1 MPMIK
6 TFEDLIKLLTKR
18 GARKRLAVVNGIDTH
33 TQRAVE
39 MALDEGF
46 VDIIFVGGKEIISR
60 NQAMAHY
67 HNHIEYVDADN
78 HIDAAHKAVELV
90 RDGKADMLMKGRINT
105 DDLLRAVLDK
115 EKGMLAPGSVLTQL
129 TLAQIPGYDHMIM
142 FTDAAVIP
150 FPTQEQR
157 MEQVKYLVKAWHI
170 MGVDKP
176 RVSLIHCSEK
186 TDARH
191 FPYTEGYK
199 TIIQAAREDVFG
211 PCIVDGPLDLITSL
225 SPEGLAAKG
234 LTSSL
239 GGHADALVFPNI
251 EVGNV
256 FHKTLTFF
264 VHARTASVLQGTL
277 APVVLPSRGDT
288 TEAKFLSIA
297 LAAL

>member
-1 MPMIK
+1 MAIK
-6 TFEDLIKLLTKR
+6 NFEDLIALLVKR
-18 GARKRLAVVNGIDTH
+18 GSRKRLAVVNATDTH

-39 MALDEGF
+39 MALDEGL
-46 VDIIFVGGKEIISR
+46 VDVTFVGGCDSVSR
-60 NQAMAHY
+60 NQAMQHY
-67 HNHIEYVDADN
+67 HNHVEYIDATDP
-78 HIDAAHKAVELV
+78 IDAAHKAVGLV
-90 RDGKADMLMKGRINT
+90 RQGKADMLMKGRLNT

-115 EKGMLAPGSVLTQL
+115 QTGMLAKGSVLTQITL
-129 TLAQIPGYDHMIM
+129 TEIPGYDHMIM

-157 MEQVKYLVKAWHI
+157 EAQIRYVVNAWHI
-170 MGVDKP
+170 IGVKEP

-186 TDARH
+186 TDGRH

-199 TIIQAAREDVFG
+199 DIIEKSKQGFFG
-211 PCIVDGPLDLITSL
+211 PCIIDGPLDLTTSL
-225 SPEGLAAKG
+225 SPEALATKG

-239 GGHADALVFPNI
+239 EGRADALIFPNI

-256 FHKTLTFF
+256 FHKALTFF
-264 VHARTASVLQGTL
+264 VHARTASVLQGTM
-277 APVVLPSRGDT
+277 APVVLPSRGDS